1 MKKFLAILMATVMVF
16 ALAACG
22 SNNTAATTEA
32 PKGDAETYTYTVDTG
47 NYKNVW
53 TLALNADGSYTLTEH
68 NGLLDV
74 DTEHAGKTFT
84 KDGDKIACGPWDDPT
99 GVPDFCEAD
108 GSITW
113 QVKGDTIEPFID
125 LSNASKLIGTYV
137 YEEDRGDFVMK
148 YTVELKPDWS
158 WSIEIFHGLSGGTQV
173 ITGDTFEELSDT
185 SVKTG
190 PREITP
196 EERDFFNEDGSCVWN
211 IVGEGLVKPEN
222 ENPNA
227 GGAAGSINPGK
238 YTFLDQTPMGTS
250 TWEIGLNGSGN
261 GHITVVEDNIEY
273 SFDSWKDNG
282 DGTVSTSALTPLPE
296 HIPGWMGEDG
306 SACWKINADGTCEPV
321 EAKAGVE
328 PGKYTYLD
336 ETPMGSKTWGV
347 GIFGNGGGMIELT
360 EGEGEPVRYDF
371 DAWVDNGDGTVTTGK
386 FINGTEGLMLPPWF
400 AEDGTATWKIN
411 ADGTCEP
418 VEEKASAVNPGKYTY
433 IDETPM
439 GKETWGVGIFGNGG
453 GMIELTMGDGEPV
466 RYDYDAWVDNG
477 DGTVT
482 TGKFVNGTDGVN
494 LPPWFEADG
503 SCTWRLNAD
512 ETCEPVNK

>member
-185 SVKTG
+185 SFKTG
-190 PREITP
+190 PREITA

-321 EAKAGVE
+321 E
-328 PGKYTYLD
+328 
-336 ETPMGSKTWGV
+336 
-347 GIFGNGGGMIELT
+347 
-360 EGEGEPVRYDF
+360 
-371 DAWVDNGDGTVTTGK
+371 
-386 FINGTEGLMLPPWF
+386 
-400 AEDGTATWKIN
+400 
-411 ADGTCEP
+411 
-418 VEEKASAVNPGKYTY
+418 EKASAVNPGKYTY